1 MLILFNKEKEVFG
14 HKKHWKTTSH
24 FSFHP
29 CVFYKL
35 QAFEWR
41 HWIWKNQSTHK
52 KRIEICILVMLS
64 ILNMLKLHVKLR
76 SFSSL
81 EKCKFNRARVMLFST
96 LQYFNYGFLQTVS
109 DHFQFR

>member
-1 MLILFNKEKEVFG
+1 
-14 HKKHWKTTSH
+14 
-24 FSFHP
+24 
-29 CVFYKL
+29 
-35 QAFEWR
+35 
-41 HWIWKNQSTHK
+41 
-52 KRIEICILVMLS
+52 MLS

-81 EKCKFNRARVMLFST
+81 EKCKFNRARVMLFSM